1 MSRWERLLVFVA
13 LCAVSVTTQAQIV
26 QVNQRLT
33 ATSKFSL
40 SGTAMNTGMLSSF
53 DANHSKVSPGIIGE
67 VTLPILPTNDALF
80 GGNKGPAVDDPVVVN
95 NLGNRGNIALVPEP
109 STWAMILLGAGVLVA
124 TMRFRQRRA

>member
-53 DANHSKVSPGIIGE
+53 DANHPKVSPGIIGE

-80 GGNKGPAVDDPVVVN
+80 GGNKGPAVDDPVVAN
-95 NLGNRGNIALVPEP
+95 NLGNRGNIALMPEP
-109 STWAMILLGAGVLVA
+109 STRAMILLGAGVLVA